1 MSYLGKILVKF
12 KPAVSV
18 NTIFPISY
26 NNYMKYSEMK
36 SKSPIALFLVNIL
49 AFIMVMNYTYG
60 VNNPNKIILYTDSD
74 CKFCEETIDEIE
86 FREYS
91 NHIDLSIKSLKG
103 NSLNKRG
110 FDNSIE
116 KCNIPNDQKGV
127 PLLVAKDK
135 CFKGKTEILKE
146 LERLSVEN

>member
-1 MSYLGKILVKF
+1 
-12 KPAVSV
+12 
-18 NTIFPISY
+18 
-26 NNYMKYSEMK
+26 MKYSDLK
-36 SKSPIALFLVNIL
+36 NKTPIILLILNIVAFVLVL
-49 AFIMVMNYTYG
+49 NYTYG
-60 VNNPNKIILYTDSD
+60 VNNPNKIVLYTDSD
-74 CKFCEETIDEIE
+74 CGFCEETIDEIE

-116 KCNIPNDQKGV
+116 KCDIPNDQKGV
-127 PLLVAKDK
+127 PLLVANDK

-146 LERLSVEN
+146 LERLSIQD

>member
-1 MSYLGKILVKF
+1 
-12 KPAVSV
+12 
-18 NTIFPISY
+18 
-26 NNYMKYSEMK
+26 MKYSEMK
-36 SKSPIALFLVNIL
+36 SKSPIALFFLNIM
-49 AFIMVMNYTYG
+49 AFILVLNYTYG
-60 VNNPNKIILYTDSD
+60 MNNPNNIVLYTDSD
-74 CKFCEETIDEIE
+74 CGFCEETIDEIE

-116 KCNIPNDQKGV
+116 KCGIPEDQKGV
-127 PLLVAKDK
+127 PLLVAKNI

-146 LERLSVEN
+146 LERLSIQN